1 MKKTLKVLQAV
12 AMGLLIIALIAG
24 NIAAYLFSDVIG
36 NYLNGYDLDTSNI
49 DFSKTSAVCEQIEAE
64 GMVLLKNGKLDNGE
78 NSLPLKDTVK
88 RVNVFGWSSIAPAY
102 SGGGSGDSGSV
113 DKAVTFYQAL
123 ENVGITP
130 NPALK
135 TAYEKYSSGRKNDNY
150 WSQSY
155 PYLNLIE
162 PTADELK
169 SAVNMQE
176 ALEYSTTAIVFIT
189 RLGGEHQD
197 LPKRQVKYK
206 LATDETRTYLDI
218 STEEEGLLDLIEQTG
233 FKNVI
238 VIANSINTMNLDFV
252 DRDCVKSAITVGA
265 FGQYGANAV
274 AKALVGEV
282 NPSGKTVDTYAYDL
296 STAATYANSPDG
308 QEVNTLTAG
317 VKKYSDSSRY
327 YMDYQ
332 EGIYVGYKW
341 YETADAEGFWDTD
354 FAKTTWGI
362 KNGYKDVVQYP
373 FGYGLSYT
381 EFSWN
386 LVSVSPAPGSTI
398 TADTEIKLTVE
409 VENVGS
415 VPGMEVVEVYYGA
428 EFKGGIE
435 KSAKNL
441 IGFQKT
447 VELDPVDSEKEDAVK
462 STKFTISFKASDM
475 ASYDYND
482 ANSNG
487 HEGYEL
493 EGGEYKIYL
502 SEDAHN
508 SATLKND
515 KDSSVITYTVEK
527 TIDIDYVDGKE
538 VYNRFTGNEASDNG
552 ISSDGTNVNQNVTYM
567 TRNDFTTTFPT
578 QHLTSRKQGFKIAND
593 WNTFKDTDETY
604 TQGASGDLKLY
615 VETKDESNNIKFVPN
630 LELVKE
636 LGKDYD
642 SEKWTQ
648 LLNQMTTDDLI
659 ELFLK
664 GGYQTLTVTSIS
676 KPLLRALD
684 GPMGLNGSVMTGK
697 KYDYTFFPSETVL
710 GQTWNEK
717 LAYTYGL
724 VIGYEASN
732 SVSGWYAPACNLHRS
747 PFGGRNYEYYSED
760 AFISG
765 KMAANTIKG
774 AANNGVY
781 CCLKHFA
788 VNETANIQSGASIG
802 LHTWVT
808 EQAMRENY
816 LKAFEIAVKEGEANA
831 VMNAYNCIGG
841 TWCGGSYA
849 LLEEV
854 LRGEWG
860 FKGSVITDAWT
871 PGNDEYDFDLGL
883 RAGTNIVLNSSNTVA
898 ANSKL
903 KDKSSKTA
911 LACLRDSAHN
921 TLYTLCNTLARQEEY
936 LAAKERG
943 ENPDGDMFAVEIGGK
958 GASSGSKI
966 WILWL
971 VLLDVVVV
979 GLVSVWAYFVFF
991 KKPLKKPAN
1000 E

>member
-36 NYLNGYDLDTSNI
+36 VHLSGYDIDTSGVKFDETAKI
-49 DFSKTSAVCEQIEAE
+49 AEQIEAE
-64 GMVLLKNGKLDNGE
+64 GLVLLKNEEIEEGVK
-78 NSLPLKDTVK
+78 SLPLQDDVK
-88 RVNVFGWSSIAPAY
+88 NVNVFGWSSIAPAY

-113 DKAVTFYQAL
+113 DKAVTFYQGLQNAGL
-123 ENVGITP
+123 TP
-130 NPALK
+130 NPAIQK
-135 TAYEKYSSGRKNDNY
+135 AYSDYYAGRKSDGY
-150 WSQSY
+150 WSKSY

-162 PTADELK
+162 PTKAELTA
-169 SAVNMQE
+169 AVNMQD
-176 ALEYSTTAIVFIT
+176 ALRYSSTAIVFIT

-197 LPKRQVKYK
+197 LPKRQVKAK
-206 LATDETRTYLDI
+206 LPTDEDRTYLDI
-218 STEEEGLLDLIEQTG
+218 STEEEALLDLLEETG

-238 VIANSINTMNLDFV
+238 VIVNSINTMNLDFV
-252 DRDCVKSAITVGA
+252 DRTCVKSAMSVGA
-265 FGQYGANAV
+265 FGQYGANAI
-274 AKALVGEV
+274 AKALTGAV
-282 NPSGKTVDTYAYDL
+282 NPSGKTVDTYAYDF
-296 STAATYANSPDG
+296 STAATYANSPDA
-308 QEVNTLTAG
+308 QMVNTEEAG
-317 VKKYSDSSRY
+317 VKKYSDADRY
-327 YMDYQ
+327 YIDYQ

-354 FAKTTWGI
+354 YAKTTWGI

-381 EFSWN
+381 EFNWN

-415 VPGMEVVEVYYGA
+415 VPGMDVVQVYYGA
-428 EFKGGIE
+428 EYKDGIE

-447 VELDPVDSEKEDAVK
+447 VELDPVDSEKEDAI
-462 STKFTISFKASDM
+462 SGTKFTISFKASDM

-482 ANSNG
+482 ANENG
-487 HEGYEL
+487 HEGYEM
-493 EGGEYKIYL
+493 ERGNYTVYL
-502 SEDAHN
+502 SKDAHTP
-508 SATLKND
+508 ATLKNG
-515 KDSSVITYTVEK
+515 KDSSVITYTVQSD
-527 TIDIDYVDGKE
+527 INIDYVDGKE

-552 ISSDGTNVNQNVTYM
+552 ISSDGSNVKQNVTYM
-567 TRNDFTTTFPT
+567 TRKDFTGTFPT
-578 QHLTSRKQGFKIAND
+578 LHLTARKQGFTATTD
-593 WNTFKDTDETY
+593 WNSFKDTEETY

-615 VETKDESNNIKFVPN
+615 DENGNPN
-630 LELVKE
+630 LDLIKE

-648 LLNQMTTDDLI
+648 LLNQMSEKDL
-659 ELFLK
+659 LNYFLY
-664 GGYQTLTVTSIS
+664 GGYQTPEIASIG
-676 KPLLRALD
+676 KPLLLDLD
-684 GPMGLNGSVMTGK
+684 GPMGLNGSVMTDK
-697 KYDYTFFPSETVL
+697 QYDFTFFPSETVL
-710 GQTWNEK
+710 GQTWSEK

-747 PFGGRNYEYYSED
+747 PFGGRNFEYYSED

-781 CCLKHFA
+781 CYLKHFA

-802 LHTWVT
+802 LYTWVT

-831 VMNAYNCIGG
+831 VMNAYSCIGA

-849 LLEEV
+849 LLQEV
-854 LRGEWG
+854 LRDEWG

-871 PGNDEYDFDLGL
+871 PGNEEYAFDLGL
-883 RAGTNIVLNSSNTVA
+883 RSGTNIVLNSSNTLVA
-898 ANSKL
+898 ESKL
-903 KDKSSKTA
+903 KDKTSKTA
-911 LACLRDSAHN
+911 LYCLRESAHN
-921 TLYTLCNTLARQEEY
+921 TLYTLCNTLYRQAEY
-936 LAAKERG
+936 SEATKRG
-943 ENPDGDMFAVEIGGK
+943 ENPDGDMFAVEISGK
-958 GASSGSKI
+958 GISGGFQT
-966 WILWL
+966 WILLL

-979 GLVSVWAYFVFF
+979 GLTTLWAYFVFF
-991 KKPLKKPAN
+991 KKPLKKPVN